1 MGCDHLLVE
10 FAGQRRYL
18 PLRQD
23 GIALSTQVLVPDPL
37 ELGVLLLEADL
48 CCIKFWQGETFELL
62 KGVSLIRGG
71 GHFLVERC
79 CIGRREPKVHS
90 NGSDH
95 FQKCTLLCDMAPT
108 LTCQP
113 TLFQLKMVLVEP
125 GRLAVK
131 SSAFFAAVIIAA
143 GGASCGVEAWAAD
156 VVPAGAAAATA
167 ASAPKPCTD
176 GWSFVAT
183 DCQLTWRGITIYGAI
198 DAGFGWQ
205 SHGAPWDPRSAVAAS
220 YLIQK
225 QNNSARFGAAPNAL
239 TNSFIGIKG
248 TEPIGGNVSVV
259 FALDAGFDPYS
270 LRFSD
275 GPGSVA
281 ANAGVPQNLATAYS
295 DLSRAGQWYN
305 GQGYVGVS
313 SPTYGTLTVFRQNS
327 LTLDAVLDNDP
338 FGGSYGFSPIGFQ
351 GITCGGGN
359 TENCRNSTSLKYRVN
374 VGPFRAAA
382 LWQFGGYAQNNAS
395 NGAYQFQ
402 AGGDIRTGGKGV
414 LSVDAIYSFVRDSVA
429 LGLGPGTNDAN
440 GVPIPPFLPQT
451 LTATISNNEAVMFV
465 AKYTDGPLKLYA
477 GYEHIRYGAPSDP
490 QTAFTNISG
499 DFLCQNCQAFNN
511 TTINNTAF
519 GVNGL
524 GNKILQVMWI
534 GTKYA
539 VRDDLDV
546 IAGYYHY
553 IQNSFFGTSAGG
565 PAPCSVPSTRN
576 APGRSTRSPLL
587 WIGGL
592 HQSGMPISASCSRK

>member
-1 MGCDHLLVE
+1 MV
-10 FAGQRRYL
+10 Y
-18 PLRQD
+18 
-23 GIALSTQVLVPDPL
+23 
-37 ELGVLLLEADL
+37 
-48 CCIKFWQGETFELL
+48 
-62 KGVSLIRGG
+62 
-71 GHFLVERC
+71 VER
-79 CIGRREPKVHS
+79 
-90 NGSDH
+90 
-95 FQKCTLLCDMAPT
+95 
-108 LTCQP
+108 
-113 TLFQLKMVLVEP
+113 
-125 GRLAVK
+125 GRLAVR

-167 ASAPKPCTD
+167 ASPPKPCAD

-183 DCQLTWRGITIYGAI
+183 DCQLTWQGITIYGAI
-198 DAGFGWQ
+198 DVGFGWQ

-225 QNNSARFGAAPNAL
+225 QNNSALWSPAPNAL

-248 TEPIGGNVSVV
+248 TKPIGGDVSAV

-281 ANAGVPQNLATAYS
+281 ATAGIPQNLATAYS
-295 DLSRAGQWYN
+295 DSSRAGQWYN

-313 SPTYGTLTVFRQNS
+313 SATYGTLTVFRQNS

-565 PAPCSVPSTRN
+565 PAPCFGTEHSQCAGTFDAVSAAVDWRF
-576 APGRSTRSPLL
+576 APKWDAYLGVMFSQVN
-587 WIGGL
+587 GGL
-592 HQSGMPISASCSRK
+592 ASGFLQRNNIAPTVGLRFRF